1 MAENLTQKLGFWGV
15 VTFAMGPMLS
25 SGIFLLPGL
34 AFEQIGPS
42 IIVGYAIAT
51 LLVVPALLSQG
62 ELATAM
68 PKAGG
73 TYYFI
78 DRSLGPLLG
87 TILGFGTW
95 LSLAFKSAF
104 DLIGLGVYL
113 VLYINLPAK
122 PVAIAL
128 CVVFACLSI
137 SGMKNVGFFQ
147 RIFVAL
153 VVGGMAY
160 FGARGFFSV
169 QTMHF
174 HPFFRIRDGSLLEVI
189 ALVHVSFAG
198 LTKVASIAEEVDDPN
213 RNIPYGMI
221 TALGITFLIYM
232 IGLIVMIGV
241 IPAAKLSSSLTPVAI
256 GAKEFMGRGGEIVMV
271 IVSVLAFVA
280 SANAGIT
287 ASSRYPLAMSRDNM
301 ISGWLKKISR
311 FGTPARS
318 TFLTMGVMIV
328 FILSLSTEGV
338 ADLGSALLILTFGV
352 LNLSVIVMRESNIA
366 AYDPG
371 FESPLYPWVQII
383 GIIIPVVLIPELG
396 TLSMI
401 VTIAVFAIGA
411 LWYFF
416 YVSDRVNRSS
426 AMYHVFKRVGMQAT
440 PQLKEELKGIV
451 RERGTR
457 PEDTFDRCIVRAG
470 VIRHKRG
477 EAKSELYQKT
487 AAIFAERLHLPED
500 EVYQRLAKTISM
512 GGTPIGDHVALPHT
526 KFEEADHPELVII
539 HSQTGVSVEGTD
551 ELIYAIFVLIS
562 PMESPRQHLRF
573 LAELANRAGNI
584 NFAEDWR
591 MLKDE
596 KAIRKSFFRDKDR
609 VKSIKIAEEFE
620 SKRINELGISRGCI
634 IAAIKRDGL
643 TIVPHGDTVLKN
655 KDRLIL
661 IGEREAVKQTENY
674 LIN

>member
-1 MAENLTQKLGFWGV
+1 MAEKLTQKLGFWGV

-42 IIVGYAIAT
+42 IIVAYAVAT

-78 DRSLGPLLG
+78 DRSLGPLIG

-104 DLIGLGVYL
+104 DLIGLGLYL
-113 VLYINLPAK
+113 VLYIDLPAK
-122 PVAIAL
+122 PVAVGL

-153 VVGGMAY
+153 VVGIMAY
-160 FGARGFFSV
+160 FGAKGFFAV

-174 HPFFRIRDGSLLEVI
+174 KPFFLHRGGSLLEVV

-198 LTKVASIAEEVDDPN
+198 LTKVASIAEEVDDPD
-213 RNIPYGMI
+213 RNIPYGMM

-232 IGLIVMIGV
+232 IGLVVMIGV
-241 IPAAKLSSSLTPVAI
+241 IPPAKLSSSLTPIALA
-256 GAKEFMGRGGEIVMV
+256 AKEFMGRGGEIVMV
-271 IVSVLAFVA
+271 IASVMAFVA

-287 ASSRYPLAMSRDNM
+287 AASRYPLAMSRDNLVT
-301 ISGWLKKISR
+301 GWLNKVSR

-318 TFLTMGVMIV
+318 TFLTMLLMIIFV
-328 FILSLSTEGV
+328 LSLSTQGV

-352 LNLSVIVMRESNIA
+352 LNLSVVVMRESNIT

-371 FESPLYPWVQII
+371 FKSPLYPWIQIV
-383 GIIIPVVLIPELG
+383 GIIVPVVLIPELG

-401 VTIAVFAIGA
+401 VSIAVFALGA
-411 LWYFF
+411 LWYYF
-416 YVSDRVNRSS
+416 YASEKVDRSS
-426 AMYHVFKRVGMQAT
+426 AMLHVFKRAGMQAT
-440 PQLKEELKGIV
+440 PQLKEELIDII
-451 RERGTR
+451 RERGAR
-457 PEDTFDRCIVRAG
+457 PEDAFDRCIMQASI
-470 VIRHKRG
+470 IRHQEG
-477 EAKSELYQKT
+477 EPKAELYQKV
-487 AAIFAERLHLPED
+487 AANFAKNLHLPKED
-500 EVYQRLAKTISM
+500 VYQRLVETISW
-512 GGTPIGDHVALPHT
+512 GETPIGDHVALPHA
-526 KFEEADHPELVII
+526 KFEEADHPELAII
-539 HSQTGVSVEGTD
+539 HSQTGIFVKGT
-551 ELIYAIFVLIS
+551 EEPIYAIFVLIS
-562 PMESPRQHLRF
+562 PMKSPRQHLRF
-573 LAELANRAGNI
+573 LAELANRAENI

-591 MLKDE
+591 ILKDD
-596 KAIRKSFFRDKDR
+596 KAIRKSVVRSEDQIQTVEIRDGF
-609 VKSIKIAEEFE
+609 AG
-620 SKRINELGISRGCI
+620 KRIKEIDISRGCI
-634 IAAIKRDGL
+634 IVMIRRDGS
-643 TIVPHGDTVLKN
+643 TIVPHGDTVLKDN
-655 KDRLIL
+655 DELIL
-661 IGEREAVKQTENY
+661 VGNEEAVEQMQAY
-674 LIN
+674 FRV